1 MESKKYGPKLRGN
14 IYHNDYKKADN
25 HPDYSQRGKYQVQV
39 TDEFLKHLV
48 NALRTE
54 GVEPRIGV
62 SLWENQDKNGN
73 TSFGVQVEAVSYT
86 PEDGQEPQPQQRSQP
101 QPPSEPSPPVD
112 AYDDIPF

>member
-25 HPDYSQRGKYQVQV
+25 HPDYTQSGKWQVQV
-39 TDEFLKHLV
+39 TDEFLRYLV

-62 SLWENQDKNGN
+62 ALWENQDNNGN
-73 TSFGVQVEAVSYT
+73 TSFGVEVEAVSYK
-86 PEDGQEPQPQQRSQP
+86 PKDEQEQQPQREP
-101 QPPSEPSPPVD
+101 EPPSEPPPPVD

>member
-1 MESKKYGPKLRGN
+1 MEMKKYGPKIRGN
-14 IYHNDYKKADN
+14 IYHNDYKKADI

-48 NALRTE
+48 TALRTE

-62 SLWENQDKNGN
+62 SLWEKQGDNN
-73 TSFGVQVEAVSYT
+73 TYFGVQLEAATFT
-86 PEDGQEPQPQQRSQP
+86 PEEGEEQQQPQRRREP
-101 QPPSEPSPPVD
+101 EPPSEPPPPVD